1 MIKIYANNNNI
12 VITGHAG
19 FNDYGKDIVCASASS
34 IVITRINACLNID
47 AKSVVYKNE
56 LDKLTIDIKSDN
68 NVILKI
74 LDNMLNMLS
83 ELANDYPK
91 NVKIIK
97 EEKLWILWS

>member
-1 MIKIYANNNNI
+1 MIKVYVSKNNI
-12 VITGHAG
+12 VITGHAE

-34 IVITRINACLNID
+34 IVITSINACLNID

-97 EEKLWILWS
+97 EEKL

>member
-1 MIKIYANNNNI
+1 MIKVYVRKNNI
-12 VITGHAG
+12 VITGHAE

-34 IVITRINACLNID
+34 IVITSINACLNID
-47 AKSVVYKNE
+47 AKSIVYKNE

-97 EEKLWILWS
+97 EEKL

>member
-1 MIKIYANNNNI
+1 MIKVYVKKNNI
-12 VITGHAG
+12 VITGHAM
-19 FNDYGKDIVCASASS
+19 FSDYGSDIVCASASS
-34 IVITRINACLNID
+34 IVITSINACLNID

-97 EEKLWILWS
+97 EEKL

>member
-1 MIKIYANNNNI
+1 MIKVYISKNNI
-12 VITGHAG
+12 VITGHAE

-34 IVITRINACLNID
+34 IVITSINACLNID

-97 EEKLWILWS
+97 EEKL

>member
-1 MIKIYANNNNI
+1 MIKVYVRKNNI
-12 VITGHAG
+12 VITGHAE
-19 FNDYGKDIVCASASS
+19 FNDYGKDIVCSSASS
-34 IVITRINACLNID
+34 IVITSINACLNID
-47 AKSVVYKNE
+47 AKSIVYKNE

-97 EEKLWILWS
+97 EEELWN

>member
-1 MIKIYANNNNI
+1 MIKVYVRKNNI
-12 VITGHAG
+12 VITGHAE

-34 IVITRINACLNID
+34 IVITSINACLNID
-47 AKSVVYKNE
+47 AKSLVYKNE

-97 EEKLWILWS
+97 EEKL

>member
-1 MIKIYANNNNI
+1 MIKVYVKKNNI
-12 VITGHAG
+12 VITGHTE
-19 FNDYGKDIVCASASS
+19 FNDYGKDIVCSSASS
-34 IVITRINACLNID
+34 IVITSINACLNID
-47 AKSVVYKNE
+47 AKSIVYKNE

-68 NVILKI
+68 SVILKI

-97 EEKLWILWS
+97 EEKL

>member
-1 MIKIYANNNNI
+1 MIKVYVRKNNI

-34 IVITRINACLNID
+34 IVITSINACLNID
-47 AKSVVYKNE
+47 ANSLVYKEEKN
-56 LDKLTIDIKSDN
+56 KLTIDIKSDN

-74 LDNMLNMLS
+74 MENMLNMLI
-83 ELANDYPK
+83 ELANNYPK

-97 EEKLWILWS
+97 EEEI

>member
-1 MIKIYANNNNI
+1 MIKVYVRKNNI
-12 VITGHAG
+12 VITGHAE

-34 IVITRINACLNID
+34 IVITSINACLNID
-47 AKSVVYKNE
+47 AKSIVYKNE

-68 NVILKI
+68 GVILKI

-97 EEKLWILWS
+97 EEKL

>member
-1 MIKIYANNNNI
+1 MIKVYVKKNNI
-12 VITGHAG
+12 VITGHAE
-19 FNDYGKDIVCASASS
+19 FNDYGKDIVCSSASS
-34 IVITRINACLNID
+34 IVITSINACLNID
-47 AKSVVYKNE
+47 AKSIVYKNE

-68 NVILKI
+68 GVILKI

-97 EEKLWILWS
+97 EEKL

>member
-1 MIKIYANNNNI
+1 MIKVYVKKNNI
-12 VITGHAG
+12 VITGHAE
-19 FNDYGKDIVCASASS
+19 FNDYGKDIVCSSASS
-34 IVITRINACLNID
+34 IVITSINACLNID
-47 AKSVVYKNE
+47 AKSIVYKNE

-97 EEKLWILWS
+97 EEKL

>member
-1 MIKIYANNNNI
+1 MIKVYVRKNNI
-12 VITGHAG
+12 VITGHAE

-34 IVITRINACLNID
+34 IVITSINACLNID
-47 AKSVVYKNE
+47 AKSIVYKNE

-68 NVILKI
+68 SVILKI

-97 EEKLWILWS
+97 EEKL

>member
-1 MIKIYANNNNI
+1 MIKVYANNNNI

-34 IVITRINACLNID
+34 IVITSINACLNID
-47 AKSVVYKNE
+47 AKSIVYKNE

-74 LDNMLNMLS
+74 LDNMLNMLN

-97 EEKLWILWS
+97 EEEL

>member
-1 MIKIYANNNNI
+1 MYHQQTHNI
-12 VITGHAG
+12 VITGHAE

-34 IVITRINACLNID
+34 IVITSINACLNID
-47 AKSVVYKNE
+47 AKSIVYKNE

-97 EEKLWILWS
+97 DILFGKKVIK

>member
-1 MIKIYANNNNI
+1 MIKVYANNNNI

-34 IVITRINACLNID
+34 IVITSINACLNID
-47 AKSVVYKNE
+47 AKSIVYKE
-56 LDKLTIDIKSDN
+56 EKDKLTIDIKSDN

-97 EEKLWILWS
+97 EEKL

>member
-1 MIKIYANNNNI
+1 MIKVYVKKNNI
-12 VITGHAG
+12 VITGHAE
-19 FNDYGKDIVCASASS
+19 FNDYGKDIVCSSASS
-34 IVITRINACLNID
+34 IVITSINACLNID
-47 AKSVVYKNE
+47 AKSIVYKNE

-68 NVILKI
+68 SVILKI

-97 EEKLWILWS
+97 EEKL

>member
-1 MIKIYANNNNI
+1 MIKVYVRKNNI
-12 VITGHAG
+12 VITGHAE

-34 IVITRINACLNID
+34 INACLNID
-47 AKSVVYKNE
+47 AKSIVYKNE

-68 NVILKI
+68 GVILKI

-97 EEKLWILWS
+97 EEKL

>member
-1 MIKIYANNNNI
+1 MIKVYVKKNNI

-34 IVITRINACLNID
+34 IVITSINACLNID
-47 AKSVVYKNE
+47 AKSIVYKNE
-56 LDKLTIDIKSDN
+56 LDKITIDIKSDN
-68 NVILKI
+68 SVILKI

-97 EEKLWILWS
+97 EEKL

>member
-1 MIKIYANNNNI
+1 MIKVYVKKNNI
-12 VITGHAG
+12 VITGHAE

-34 IVITRINACLNID
+34 IVITSINACLNID
-47 AKSVVYKNE
+47 AKSIVYKNE

-97 EEKLWILWS
+97 EEKL

>member
-1 MIKIYANNNNI
+1 MIKVYANNNNI

-34 IVITRINACLNID
+34 IVITSINACLNID
-47 AKSVVYKNE
+47 AKSIVYKE
-56 LDKLTIDIKSDN
+56 EKDKLTIDIKSDN

-91 NVKIIK
+91 NVKIFK
-97 EEKLWILWS
+97 EEKL

>member
-1 MIKIYANNNNI
+1 MIKVYANNNNI

-34 IVITRINACLNID
+34 IVITSINACLNID
-47 AKSVVYKNE
+47 AKSIVYKNE

-97 EEKLWILWS
+97 EEKL

>member
-1 MIKIYANNNNI
+1 MIKVYANNNNI
-12 VITGHAG
+12 VITGHAE

-34 IVITRINACLNID
+34 IVITSINACLNID
-47 AKSVVYKNE
+47 AKSIVYKNE

-97 EEKLWILWS
+97 EEKL

>member
-1 MIKIYANNNNI
+1 MIKVYVKKNNI

-19 FNDYGKDIVCASASS
+19 FNDYGKDIVCSSASS
-34 IVITRINACLNID
+34 IVITSINACLKID
-47 AKSVVYKNE
+47 AKSIVYKNE

>member
-1 MIKIYANNNNI
+1 MIKVYANNNNI

-34 IVITRINACLNID
+34 IVITSINACLNID
-47 AKSVVYKNE
+47 AKSIVYKNE

-68 NVILKI
+68 GVILKI

-97 EEKLWILWS
+97 EEKL

>member
-1 MIKIYANNNNI
+1 MIKVYVKKNNI
-12 VITGHAG
+12 VITGHAE

-34 IVITRINACLNID
+34 IVITSINACLNID
-47 AKSVVYKNE
+47 AKSIVYKNE

-68 NVILKI
+68 GVILKI

-83 ELANDYPK
+83 ELARDYPK

-97 EEKLWILWS
+97 EEKL

>member
-1 MIKIYANNNNI
+1 MIKVYVSKNNI
-12 VITGHAG
+12 VITGHAE
-19 FNDYGKDIVCASASS
+19 FNDYGKDIVCSSASS
-34 IVITRINACLNID
+34 IVITSINACLNID
-47 AKSVVYKNE
+47 AKSIVYKNE

-68 NVILKI
+68 GVILKI

-97 EEKLWILWS
+97 EEKL

>member
-1 MIKIYANNNNI
+1 MIKVYANNNNI

-34 IVITRINACLNID
+34 IVITSINACLNID

-97 EEKLWILWS
+97 EEKL

>member
-1 MIKIYANNNNI
+1 MIKVYVRKNNI
-12 VITGHAG
+12 VITGHAM
-19 FNDYGKDIVCASASS
+19 FSDYGSDIVCASASS
-34 IVITRINACLNID
+34 IVITSINACLNID
-47 AKSVVYKNE
+47 AKSIVYKNE

-97 EEKLWILWS
+97 EEKL

>member
-1 MIKIYANNNNI
+1 MIKVYVKKNNI
-12 VITGHAG
+12 VIAGHAM
-19 FNDYGKDIVCASASS
+19 FSDYGSDIVCASASS
-34 IVITRINACLNID
+34 IVITSINACLNID
-47 AKSVVYKNE
+47 ANSIVYKSK
-56 LDKLTIDIKSDN
+56 LDKLIIDIKSDN

-97 EEKLWILWS
+97 EEKL

>member
-1 MIKIYANNNNI
+1 MIKVHINKNKIIIA
-12 VITGHAG
+12 GHAM
-19 FNDYGKDIVCASASS
+19 FSDYGSDIVCASASS
-34 IVITRINACLNID
+34 IVITSINACLNID
-47 AKSVVYKNE
+47 AKSIVYKNE

-97 EEKLWILWS
+97 EEKL

>member
-1 MIKIYANNNNI
+1 MIKVYVSKNNI
-12 VITGHAG
+12 VITGHAE

-34 IVITRINACLNID
+34 IVITSINACLNID

-74 LDNMLNMLS
+74 LDNMLNMLN
-83 ELANDYPK
+83 ELAKDYPK

-97 EEKLWILWS
+97 EEKL

>member
-1 MIKIYANNNNI
+1 MIKVYVKKNNI
-12 VITGHAG
+12 VITGHAE
-19 FNDYGKDIVCASASS
+19 FNDYGKDIVCSSASS
-34 IVITRINACLNID
+34 IVITSINACLNID
-47 AKSVVYKNE
+47 AKSIVYKNE

-83 ELANDYPK
+83 ELARDYPK

-97 EEKLWILWS
+97 EEKL

>member
-1 MIKIYANNNNI
+1 MIKVYVKKNNI
-12 VITGHAG
+12 VITGHAM
-19 FNDYGKDIVCASASS
+19 FNDYGSDIVCASASS
-34 IVITRINACLNID
+34 IVITSINACLNID

-97 EEKLWILWS
+97 EEKL